1 MIIGKD
7 PWVHITLITKFDCNQ
22 VQKNEQINKS
32 IMTTTNRKR
41 ENNKNGQN
49 NKNLTATKRLRG
61 KK

>member
-1 MIIGKD
+1 
-7 PWVHITLITKFDCNQ
+7 